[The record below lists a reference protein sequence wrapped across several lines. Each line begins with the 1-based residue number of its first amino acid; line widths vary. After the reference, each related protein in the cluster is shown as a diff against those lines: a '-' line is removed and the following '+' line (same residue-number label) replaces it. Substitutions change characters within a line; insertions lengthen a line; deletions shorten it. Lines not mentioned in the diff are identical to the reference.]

1 MAPSSTKSIEQ
12 CLPEGQLANRRWLQ
26 SQGFNRP
33 RVDYFL
39 RSGKIVPVARGIY
52 RRPGPPLKW
61 EHVVFSL
68 NEIGYPVRVGGRA
81 ALNLQGL
88 AHYLPVGKPQHID
101 LYGQQT
107 KVPGWV
113 VIFQDSFRFEVHT
126 RKLFDA
132 LPAAAI
138 HHMPFGAW
146 DWPIPYSTPELAMI
160 EFLAGVQDAA
170 GFFTAEKFFES
181 AVNLRP
187 DMLRDLLLSS
197 VQVKAKRLFLWFA
210 DRHEHAWREML
221 ATEDID
227 LGRGKRMIV
236 KSGAYD
242 ANYQI
247 TVPRE
252 MNVGNESPLL

>member
-1 MAPSSTKSIEQ
+1 MPPSSTKSLEQ
-12 CLPEGQLANRRWLQ
+12 CLPEGQLTNRRWLR

-39 RSGKIVPVARGIY
+39 RSGKIESVARGVY

-61 EHVVFSL
+61 EHVAFSL
-68 NEIGYPVRVGGRA
+68 NEIGYPVRVGGRT

-88 AHYLPVGKPQHID
+88 AHYLPIGKPQRID
-101 LYGQQT
+101 LYGQT

-113 VIFQDSFRFEVHT
+113 DIFQDSFRFEVHT

-132 LPAAAI
+132 LPNSSVN
-138 HHMPFGAW
+138 HMPFGAW
-146 DWPIPYSTPELAMI
+146 DWPIPYSSPELAMI
-160 EFLAGVQDAA
+160 EFMAGVQDAA
-170 GFFTAEKFFES
+170 GFSIAEKFFES

-187 DMLRDLLLSS
+187 DMLRALLQYCT
-197 VQVKAKRLFLWFA
+197 QVKAKRLFLWFA
-210 DRHEHAWREML
+210 DRHEHAWRERL
-221 ATEDID
+221 ATGGID

-236 KSGAYD
+236 KGGAYN

-252 MNVGNESPLL
+252 MAGGSESPLY

>member
-1 MAPSSTKSIEQ
+1 MASNSTKSLEQ
-12 CLPEGQLANRRWLQ
+12 SLLEGQLANRRWLR
-26 SQGFNRP
+26 SQGFDRP

-39 RSGKIVPVARGIY
+39 RSGKIESVARGVY

-68 NEIGYPVRVGGRA
+68 NEIGYPVRVGGRT

-88 AHYLPVGKPQHID
+88 AHYLPIGKPQRID
-101 LYGQQT
+101 LYGHA
-107 KVPGWV
+107 KVPNWV
-113 VIFQDSFRFEVHT
+113 DIFQDSFRIEVHT

-132 LPAAAI
+132 LPDALI
-138 HHMPFGAW
+138 HHKPFGAW
-146 DWPIPYSTPELAMI
+146 DWPIPYSTPELAML
-160 EFLAGVQDAA
+160 EMLADVRDAA
-170 GFFTAEKFFES
+170 GFSIAEKFFES

-187 DMLRDLLLSS
+187 DMLRAVLLSCT
-197 VQVKAKRLFLWFA
+197 QVKAKRLFLWFT
-210 DRHEHAWREML
+210 DRHEHAWRERL
-221 ATEDID
+221 ATEGID

-236 KSGAYD
+236 KGGTYD

-252 MNVGNESPLL
+252 MNGGSESPLY